1 MTHSVNSSSKNTGQ
15 TPKSIPIFEHLLPT
29 PQSSDAS
36 QGAVIGKEDI
46 YYMTKTGFPRKIN
59 RNGKDGSVG
68 LPRLLTLLPEDSP
81 ASPSVLQDENEAR
94 KTTVISGQK
103 CLELLKSSS
112 PLGLLV
118 KTLLESS
125 IWYSNK
131 CVLTWKMKAMKSNRL
146 LFQLY
151 PSTHHTAE
159 IGSGLLPTARAGN
172 PGSRPN
178 KKGGKILA
186 EEIAMLKTPSA
197 SEAVGGW
204 KVADKYWDA
213 KAPKLKMRDQVG
225 RKTGLKLQPNFVEWM
240 MGYPKDWTE
249 IPDSKLLEMQLSRK
263 LQKK

>member
-1 MTHSVNSSSKNTGQ
+1 MNPASHSHKQVNEMERKMTVTSGHICLKLL
-15 TPKSIPIFEHLLPT
+15 PKS
-29 PQSSDAS
+29 
-36 QGAVIGKEDI
+36 
-46 YYMTKTGFPRKIN
+46 N
-59 RNGKDGSVG
+59 
-68 LPRLLTLLPEDSP
+68 
-81 ASPSVLQDENEAR
+81 
-94 KTTVISGQK
+94 
-103 CLELLKSSS
+103 

-118 KTLLESS
+118 KMLLESS

-131 CVLTWKMKAMKSNRL
+131 CVLTWKPKVMKSGRL
-146 LFQLY
+146 LFQLS
-151 PSTHHTAE
+151 PSTPRTGG

-240 MGYPKDWTE
+240 QNYPPGWTDVEKSETPEIKD
-249 IPDSKLLEMQLSRK
+249 
-263 LQKK
+263 